1 MERGR
6 IGLWLLLLNLAA
18 DVGWFVE
25 GGGKVGGKVGG
36 AFEAQLV
43 G

>member
-6 IGLWLLLLNLAA
+6 IGLWLLLLLLNLAA

-25 GGGKVGGKVGG
+25 GGGKVGG